1 MASNGLRIERL
12 RDYLRELKPEARA
25 LLMVELDRA
34 RLRGEEVPAADL
46 ILQELRRTAP
56 AKADP
61 PPRIGDPARLF
72 FMVFEPF
79 LVDER
84 TNRKHAG
91 RIARTSLDAIWQW
104 ISRDLIPAEAK
115 RYSDEVTR
123 LLLGGEAA
131 AADELA
137 RGLQDLALERI
148 ERALAEIDTDS
159 KARRRLA
166 AQVGTPQALDDLREI
181 VGVLKGREALGVL
194 AGRLPA
200 VISNLADDQLA
211 NMKTLLDSPLAR
223 HRDIFLYGL
232 LLVMSRLGS
241 PWHLIRLGIIAAGS
255 DEAALIAETPFAIAV
270 TIVIDEIERLVGQLH
285 RELRGR
291 DVEAVAALL
300 KEVHDSIR
308 GLRTEL
314 NLTGDSPWARQ
325 LAQVRGDVS
334 RLLETEITV
343 APQRVRRL
351 LRPRPTS
358 DLPASAQVDA
368 IDVGDMEA
376 LLELL
381 NACRTYASEL
391 AINEATL
398 RVHSEL
404 QNYFDTGV
412 TTLLDGLRHASGAER
427 TFRQSQVEAAV
438 RFSAKLFGANYAA
451 LLSKAADVACQGGEQ
466 RAAWA

>member
-1 MASNGLRIERL
+1 MASDGLRVERL

-25 LLMVELDRA
+25 LLMAELDRA

-56 AKADP
+56 ANAEP

-72 FMVFEPF
+72 FAFFEPF

-91 RIARTSLDAIWQW
+91 RIARTSLDAIWRW

-115 RYSDEVTR
+115 SYSEQVTR
-123 LLLGGEAA
+123 LLLDGQPAPI
-131 AADELA
+131 DELV
-137 RGLQDLALERI
+137 RGLQDRALERI
-148 ERALAEIDTDS
+148 EQALAAIDTDA
-159 KARRRLA
+159 KARRKLA
-166 AQVGTPQALDDLREI
+166 AQVGTPQALEDLREI
-181 VGVLKGREALGVL
+181 VGVLKGREALSVL

-200 VISNLADDQLA
+200 VIRNLADEQLA
-211 NMKTLLDSPLAR
+211 NTKALLDSPLAR

-241 PWHLIRLGIIAAGS
+241 PWHLIRLAIKAAGS
-255 DEAALIAETPFAIAV
+255 DEAARIAETPFAIAV
-270 TIVIDEIERLVGQLH
+270 TIVLDEIERMVGQLQ

-291 DVEAVAALL
+291 DVDAVAAVL

-314 NLTGDSPWARQ
+314 ELSGDSQWARQ

-334 RLLETEITV
+334 RLLETEINT
-343 APQRVRRL
+343 AAQRVRRL
-351 LRPRPTS
+351 LRPRAAN
-358 DLPASAQVDA
+358 DIPATARLDPN
-368 IDVGDMEA
+368 DVADVEA
-376 LLELL
+376 LLELV

-404 QNYFDTGV
+404 QNYFDTGM
-412 TTLLDGLRHASGAER
+412 TTLLDGLRHAHGPDR
-427 TFRQSQVEAAV
+427 TFRQSQVDAAV
-438 RFSAKLFGANYAA
+438 RFSAKLFGSNYAA
-451 LLSKAADVACQGGEQ
+451 LLSKAAEVAVQGSEQ
-466 RAAWA
+466 RAASA